1 MSTIKSTSPDNE
13 PLSHDGN
20 DPINASELL
29 PPDNF
34 ASKVK
39 GKKGLARLLKATG
52 YSIEGFKAAYKF
64 EAAFRQVVWLNL
76 ALLMV
81 ITLIPFGVA
90 SKMLLVTASFL
101 SLIVELINT
110 AIEASVDH
118 TSTEQHP
125 LAKIAKD
132 TGSAAQ
138 SLALLLLVILW
149 LLALSNL

>member
-90 SKMLLVTASFL
+90 SKMLLVTASFY
-101 SLIVELINT
+101 
-110 AIEASVDH
+110 
-118 TSTEQHP
+118 
-125 LAKIAKD
+125 
-132 TGSAAQ
+132 
-138 SLALLLLVILW
+138 LLLLSLSIQ
-149 LLALSNL
+149 LLKRVSTIRQPNSIRWPK